1 MMRGAAARTL
11 RRDAWCARSRL
22 DGPASR
28 LSTSTLSRL
37 SPSMLPAQRRHTS
50 NMPITHDSRRPR
62 RPSLSQPT
70 TRSLATTAE
79 LPRPSTPFDGFL
91 QSWGPISPPP
101 DLSRLRS
108 WDTSSPL
115 VVHDQLT
122 HSAPASRGIGQGIAG
137 DPVEMHQNL
146 YACLRVGRTDRAALI
161 LRRLSMLYTP
171 SAPELTDAHNIFLQT
186 LFELALD
193 EPGPVAMKGVEDWF
207 RKNMVAKF
215 IELNAQTFVILLRAA
230 INLLSGKNQER
241 AVQRYL
247 DMANECG
254 PAVLEQV
261 NISPELTDEEWN
273 IVIRMQPDNFEE
285 PPALETLQNMQFNT
299 TDAIRNAVENGLPL
313 PATPI
318 KPVPQKGL
326 GLSTLKHALSV
337 FNEVDSVAYPDD
349 LEGTQEEKDRAFA
362 YARQLQTEKDGT
374 DAAIQRWREEDE
386 KLTEMG
392 IHGVLKTKSLQ
403 ALMYNWYAALV
414 PLFKNQIAHAK
425 HITTNPTKENASDD
439 AHSYGAWLEQCTPE
453 RLAANAITR
462 LIQACV
468 ETKSTEGDNLKLST
482 LSTSIGND
490 IMAHMNSDAQA
501 RQDKFLKTQRKL
513 ARKDLVALL
522 KKPNSESAEPVAE
535 SGPVKPIEVPFEKTE
550 IPLAARV
557 RIGALCLEYVLK
569 AARITVTA
577 QDPKTGKQLTST
589 QAAFHHQMRLHQGK
603 KVGWIVPHHEV
614 LAKLRNEPVHNIVSV
629 RLPMVVP
636 PKPWSGFESGGY
648 FTMPSKV
655 VRQKAGDV
663 SQRAYA
669 STAIENGDMQQ
680 VLAGLDVLGKVPWQI
695 NKPIFDVMA
704 EVWNSGEGLA
714 GLVPEKI
721 PLERPA
727 DPPADATYQERAR
740 WSKKLQEYENTKSGY
755 HSQRCFQNFQLEV
768 ASSMANEKALYFPH
782 SVDFRG
788 RAYPIPPILNHI
800 GSDVAR
806 GLLKFAN
813 GKELGS
819 IGLQWL
825 KVHLANLAGFDKAS
839 LREREQFAMDNM
851 NEIVDSATNPL
862 GGRRWWTKAE
872 DPWQCLACCMELK
885 NAFDLPDPTR
895 FVSQFPV
902 HQDGTCN
909 GLQHYAALGG
919 DQAGARQVNLEPS
932 DRPQDIYTGVA
943 ELVKEMVAADLEKG
957 HALAK
962 FVDGHISRKV
972 VKRTV
977 MTNVYGVTFMGAK
990 AQVLDELK
998 VIFPD
1003 FKETKEVRSLQ
1014 GVAMYVAYKIFEAL
1028 GKIFNGAQ
1036 EIQYWLGECGDRIT
1050 TSITADQIKSIRAN
1064 YEGQKPHMDA
1074 RYRTDRLSQTGVKQL
1089 LKIAENFKT
1098 GIIWT
1103 TPLKMPIVQPYVK
1116 DSQQM
1121 VATSLQNIVIQRRA
1135 AGDVVDK
1142 RKQLQAFPPNFIHS
1156 LDASHMLLSAL
1167 KCNEMGLDFAA
1178 VHDSFW
1184 THACDIPN
1192 LNTILRD
1199 AFVRM
1204 HSEDITGRLAAEF
1217 TARYADGMYRANI
1230 HAATEVGQRILK
1242 WRAENRST
1250 KSTRSA
1256 AGIGF
1261 KHAMASFDEVAL
1273 EAKRLELLASEDP
1286 EERAKGEAM
1295 ETPTSI
1301 WLEYKDPSTI
1311 ASHRLS
1317 LIGDTKAAPTKAS
1330 STTPETPP
1338 TSKADA
1344 IMKAS
1349 KAAEKAALN
1358 GEPLDEAAA
1367 TQDLLAEDPTP
1378 QEPAS
1383 DAPAS
1388 DAPASDAT
1396 PEITPPDRRGMYLSE
1411 MHTYQ
1416 VWLPLTFPPVP
1427 KKGTWDVSR
1436 LRESKYFFS

>member
-1 MMRGAAARTL
+1 MLARAATRKL
-11 RRDAWCARSRL
+11 RRDAFRS
-22 DGPASR
+22 PTQ
-28 LSTSTLSRL
+28 LSDPLTLPWL
-37 SPSMLPAQRRHTS
+37 CPAQLRHTS
-50 NMPITHDSRRPR
+50 TVGSMTAATQDSRRQR
-62 RPSLSQPT
+62 RPSLSSRHK
-70 TRSLATTAE
+70 TRSLATSAE
-79 LPRPSTPFDGFL
+79 LHPRPQSAPFDGFM
-91 QSWGPISPPP
+91 QAWGPRVPSP
-101 DLSRLRS
+101 DLSRLKP

-115 VVHDQLT
+115 VVHDQYTHNAPLT
-122 HSAPASRGIGQGIAG
+122 RSIGQGITG

-161 LRRLSMLYTP
+161 LRRLSMIYSP
-171 SAPELTDAHNIFLQT
+171 SAPEMTDAHNIFLQT
-186 LFELALD
+186 LFEHAQED
-193 EPGPVAMKGVEDWF
+193 PTPDSMQAIEDWYHT
-207 RKNMVAKF
+207 NMVAKF
-215 IELNAQTFVILLRAA
+215 IEPNAHTFVTLLRAA
-230 INLLSGKNQER
+230 VTFLDGPKQESVIR
-241 AVQRYL
+241 EYL

-254 PAVLEQV
+254 PDVIEQV
-261 NISPELTDEEWN
+261 NTSPEFTDEEWN
-273 IVIRMQPDNFEE
+273 TVIRLQPDSFEE
-285 PPALETLQNMQFNT
+285 PPAVEALQDLQFNT
-299 TDAIRNAVENGLPL
+299 SDALKSAVELGLSL
-313 PATPI
+313 QAAQI
-318 KPVPQKGL
+318 KPVEQKGF
-326 GLSTLKHALSV
+326 GLSTLKEALAV
-337 FNEVDSVAYPDD
+337 FNEDESMPYPHDMQ
-349 LEGTQEEKDRAFA
+349 GTQEEKDRAYA
-362 YARQLQTEKDGT
+362 YARQLRMEKDGME
-374 DAAIQRWREEDE
+374 AAVQRWRKEDE

-403 ALMYNWYAALV
+403 ALMYNWYTALV
-414 PLFKNQIAHAK
+414 PMFKKQIEHAK
-425 HITTNPTKENASDD
+425 DVISNPTKENSADD
-439 AHSYGAWLEQCTPE
+439 AHFYGAWLEKCTPE

-462 LIQACV
+462 VIHACV
-468 ETKSTEGDNLKLST
+468 QVKGNESDNLKLSA
-482 LSTSIGND
+482 LSASIGND
-490 IMAHMNSDAQA
+490 IMEHINVDAQA
-501 RQDKFLKTQRKL
+501 RHEKFLKTQRRLARRELIEKL
-513 ARKDLVALL
+513 AKTSNGSTEKMERPS
-522 KKPNSESAEPVAE
+522 KPV
-535 SGPVKPIEVPFEKTE
+535 EVPFEKTD
-550 IPLAARV
+550 IPLAARIK
-557 RIGALCLEYVLK
+557 IGALALEYVLQ

-577 QDPKTGKQLTST
+577 EDPKTGKQLTST
-589 QAAFHHQMRLHQGK
+589 QAAFHHQMILHQGK

-614 LAKLRNEPVHNIVSV
+614 LTKLRNEPVHNIVSV

-636 PKPWSGFESGGY
+636 PKPWSSFDNGGY
-648 FTMPSKV
+648 YTLQSKV

-669 STAIENGDMQQ
+669 STAIENRDMKQ

-695 NKPIFDVMA
+695 NKPVFDVMA

-714 GLVPEKI
+714 GLVPEHI
-721 PLERPA
+721 ALERPVEPSVNA
-727 DPPADATYQERAR
+727 DYQERVA
-740 WSKKLQEYENTKSGY
+740 WGKKLKDYDNTKGGL

-768 ASSMANEKALYFPH
+768 ASAMANEKELYFPH

-806 GLLKFAN
+806 GLLRFAN

-862 GGRRWWTKAE
+862 GGRRWWSKAE
-872 DPWQCLACCMELK
+872 DPWQCLATCMELK

-895 FVSQFPV
+895 HVSRLPV

-943 ELVKEMVAADLEKG
+943 DLVKEMVEVEAEQGIPA
-957 HALAK
+957 AK
-962 FVDGHISRKV
+962 FVRGYISRKV

-990 AQVLDELK
+990 AQVHDELK
-998 VIFPD
+998 HIFPN
-1003 FKETKEVRSLQ
+1003 FKETKELRSLQ
-1014 GVAMYVAYKIFEAL
+1014 AVAMYVAYKIFEAL

-1050 TSITADQIKSIRAN
+1050 TSITAEQIKAIQARF
-1064 YEGQKPHMDA
+1064 EGKKLALDA
-1074 RYRTDRLSQTGVKQL
+1074 KYKSEKISKSGAKQL
-1089 LKIAENFKT
+1089 MKAAENFKT

-1103 TPLKMPIVQPYVK
+1103 TPLKMPIVQPYRK
-1116 DSQQM
+1116 DS
-1121 VATSLQNIVIQRRA
+1121 LQKISTPLQDITIQKRA
-1135 AGDVVDK
+1135 ASDIVDK

-1217 TARYADGMYRANI
+1217 GARYADNMYRANV
-1230 HAATEVGQRILK
+1230 HANTEVGRRISK
-1242 WRAENRST
+1242 WRVAN
-1250 KSTRSA
+1250 KSSKTADSD
-1256 AGIGF
+1256 GIGG
-1261 KHAMASFDEVAL
+1261 KHGFASFDEVAL
-1273 EAKRLELLASEDP
+1273 EAQRQELLKSEDP
-1286 EERAKGEAM
+1286 ELRAKGEAM

-1301 WLEYKDPSTI
+1301 WLEYKDPKTL
-1311 ASHRLS
+1311 ASFRLS
-1317 LIGDTKAAPTKAS
+1317 LLGDTENKVKNAEP
-1330 STTPETPP
+1330 
-1338 TSKADA
+1338 SKADE
-1344 IMKAS
+1344 IMENS
-1349 KAAEKAALN
+1349 KALE
-1358 GEPLDEAAA
+1358 EAVMK
-1367 TQDLLAEDPTP
+1367 AEDPDSVPTP
-1378 QEPAS
+1378 VNPEES
-1383 DAPAS
+1383 TTDAKQPK
-1388 DAPASDAT
+1388 
-1396 PEITPPDRRGMYLSE
+1396 RQGKWLGE
-1411 MHTYQ
+1411 MSTVQ

-1427 KKGTWDVSR
+1427 KKGDWDVTR